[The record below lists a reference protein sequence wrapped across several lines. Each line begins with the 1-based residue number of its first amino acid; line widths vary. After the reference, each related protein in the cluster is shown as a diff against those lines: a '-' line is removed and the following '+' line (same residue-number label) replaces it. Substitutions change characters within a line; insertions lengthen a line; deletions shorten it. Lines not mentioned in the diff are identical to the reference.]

1 MSNLFFELIRI
12 SIRTEE
18 QLSSIPSAKEWFEL
32 FALAEKHAIIG
43 ICFNGVQYLNTKH
56 PEQTTNLPVQ
66 LRMQWLGVAVSIQ
79 KKNELLNKRCA
90 ELQDLLMNE
99 GFKTSILK
107 GQGVATLYRPMEN
120 AELCSLRQSGDID
133 IYVEGGIERSL
144 QYCKGKF
151 GDIEYDYVNAHAPFF
166 NDAEVELHW
175 RPFVFTN
182 LWRNHKAELWLK
194 NGDVQ
199 KMITGGTAVL
209 SSGQQVIV
217 PEWEFNAFYLMQHC
231 YHHMFES
238 GLGLR
243 QLMDYYFLLRS
254 TPESCDHSKIE
265 SLFRKFGMMRFASAV
280 MWILQNIF
288 KLESKYLICCPDEHE
303 GRFILNE
310 VMAGGNFGHHD
321 TRIKKISKGKI
332 QFLFINIQH
341 NWHLATHYPSEFFWG
356 PIWLG
361 YHWFWKRLSRH

>member
-1 MSNLFFELIRI
+1 
-12 SIRTEE
+12 
-18 QLSSIPSAKEWFEL
+18 
-32 FALAEKHAIIG
+32 
-43 ICFNGVQYLNTKH
+43 
-56 PEQTTNLPVQ
+56 
-66 LRMQWLGVAVSIQ
+66 
-79 KKNELLNKRCA
+79 
-90 ELQDLLMNE
+90 MN
-99 GFKTSILK
+99 
-107 GQGVATLYRPMEN
+107 
-120 AELCSLRQSGDID
+120 
-133 IYVEGGIERSL
+133 
-144 QYCKGKF
+144 
-151 GDIEYDYVNAHAPFF
+151 H
-166 NDAEVELHW
+166 
-175 RPFVFTN
+175 
-182 LWRNHKAELWLK
+182 
-194 NGDVQ
+194 
-199 KMITGGTAVL
+199 VL
-209 SSGQQVIV
+209 SSGQQIIV

-254 TPESCDHSKIE
+254 TPESGDHSKIE
-265 SLFRKFGMMRFASAV
+265 SLFRIFGMMRFASAV

-288 KLESKYLICCPDEHE
+288 KLESKYLICCSDEHE